1 MADFPGKV
9 STQTSSQEPQRSYG
23 IPWSVDIDFIK
34 GIPGILLLA
43 EIVSWKTCQLHF
55 PCFIIQSV
63 FYSAFENYIFLPS
76 YTHTHFSM
84 LFLHSLEIMLG
95 FQY

>member
-23 IPWSVDIDFIK
+23 IPSSVDIDFIK

-43 EIVSWKTCQLHF
+43 EIVS
-55 PCFIIQSV
+55 
-63 FYSAFENYIFLPS
+63 
-76 YTHTHFSM
+76 
-84 LFLHSLEIMLG
+84 
-95 FQY
+95 